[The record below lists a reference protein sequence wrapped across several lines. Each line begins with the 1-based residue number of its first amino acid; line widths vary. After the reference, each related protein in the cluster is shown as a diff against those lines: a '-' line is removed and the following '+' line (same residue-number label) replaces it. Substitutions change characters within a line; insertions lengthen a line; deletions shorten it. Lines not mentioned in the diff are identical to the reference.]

1 MREGE
6 SARRAE
12 GRSHP
17 IVWGDGS
24 EVSGVEVIQLAN
36 KKVDVV
42 RGEGIVLLQIV
53 ESDER
58 ESSRKIPPKNM
69 NGGARVLRGTNDM
82 HRRGV
87 EGKGWEN
94 MDLNN
99 DQGVMMNFR
108 APLKVVKRTNKERGC
123 SETSV

>member
-6 SARRAE
+6 STRRAE
-12 GRSHP
+12 GGSHP

-24 EVSGVEVIQLAN
+24 EVSGVEVVQLAN

-58 ESSRKIPPKNM
+58 ESSGEIPPKNM
-69 NGGARVLRGTNDM
+69 NGGARVLRGTNNM
-82 HRRGV
+82 HHWGV
-87 EGKGWEN
+87 EGKGWGN
-94 MDLNN
+94 MNLNN
-99 DQGVMMNFR
+99 DQGVMMNFG
-108 APLKVVKRTNKERGC
+108 APLKVMKRTNKERGC
-123 SETSV
+123 SETCV

>member
-1 MREGE
+1 MRKGE
-6 SARRAE
+6 SARRAK
-12 GRSHP
+12 GRGHS

-24 EVSGVEVIQLAN
+24 EVSGVEVVQLAN

-53 ESDER
+53 ESDKGK
-58 ESSRKIPPKNM
+58 SSRKIPPKDM
-69 NGGARVLRGTNDM
+69 NGGARVLRGANDLH
-82 HRRGV
+82 HRSV
-87 EGKGWEN
+87 EGKGWGN

-108 APLKVVKRTNKERGC
+108 SPLEVVKCT
-123 SETSV
+123 

>member
-1 MREGE
+1 MGEGE
-6 SARRAE
+6 GARRAK

-24 EVSGVEVIQLAN
+24 EVSGVEVVQLAN

-42 RGEGIVLLQIV
+42 RGERIVLLQIV

-58 ESSRKIPPKNM
+58 KGSRKIPPKDV
-69 NGGARVLRGTNDM
+69 NGGARVLRGANDM
-82 HRRGV
+82 HHWGV
-87 EGKGWEN
+87 EGKGWGN

-99 DQGVMMNFR
+99 DQGEMMNFR
-108 APLKVVKRTNKERGC
+108 APLKVMKRTNKERGC